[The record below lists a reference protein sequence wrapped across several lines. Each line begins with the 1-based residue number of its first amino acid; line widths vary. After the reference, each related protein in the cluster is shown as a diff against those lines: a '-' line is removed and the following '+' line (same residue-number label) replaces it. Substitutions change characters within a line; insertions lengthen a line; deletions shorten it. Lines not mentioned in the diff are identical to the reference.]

1 MQFCGRSVIAL
12 LVVALAFISGAYAI
26 ELSGGFSA
34 STSGENSYLSG
45 TMLADSSGVISSVS
59 SSDNKGTSSYVMD
72 LKTDNAAINSLVDI
86 VGSVIIPNTHINGP
100 ISTFTQTHQVTDKSG
115 KKVQVYVNVVNAPN
129 GLDYSSLVL
138 PSEGALKTI
147 QTSLTAEQWLTVP
160 KADSIKCTATA
171 SYGKTLSVDVGIQEL
186 KGRSVGDYVTLT
198 DYYDKAFASA
208 TQVEASQ
215 TAINGAANS
224 ITIYGTTKDS
234 SGTYSVN
241 TPLRGISDGKAMFSG
256 LSETSSAGTA
266 TQVVQNE
273 HVHGTFT
280 STATYTPTKGT
291 KETTSRASN
300 YGIEYDLNMKAAK
313 GSSPTGTVGYY
324 VDPTTSA
331 NTIQSAVNVAQSGDT
346 INVASGKYIE
356 NVKIDK
362 SLTIMGAGATNT
374 IVDGNKADS
383 VFAIGMQ
390 DPNVDVTLSGMTA
403 TNGNANDGGGI
414 VNRGTLA
421 LTGVSL
427 TDNAANNGGGIC
439 NIFGTVIMDSGSI
452 TRNIANNGGG
462 ICNFYGTVNLKE
474 GSVTGNTANNLG
486 GGIYS
491 GGICNSDTV
500 NLKIDGTQVVVK
512 FNKAGRPSPSELSW
526 YEGWGIYL
534 NTGTPTITCAFDP
547 ATQVTDNTL
556 I

>member
-1 MQFCGRSVIAL
+1 
-12 LVVALAFISGAYAI
+12 
-26 ELSGGFSA
+26 
-34 STSGENSYLSG
+34 
-45 TMLADSSGVISSVS
+45 
-59 SSDNKGTSSYVMD
+59 MD

-291 KETTSRASN
+291 QKTTSRTSN

-331 NTIQSAVNVAQSGDT
+331 NKIQSAVNVAQSGDT

-383 VFAIGMQ
+383 VFAIGMK

-439 NIFGTVIMDSGSI
+439 N
-452 TRNIANNGGG
+452 
-462 ICNFYGTVNLKE
+462 FYGTVNLKE
-474 GSVTGNTANNLG
+474 GSITGNTANNLG

-534 NTGTPTITCAFDP
+534 NTGTPTITSAFDP